1 MRNQPQTI
9 RSGKFVLL
17 RRNPSIT
24 SEWRA
29 IAIYQSL
36 ESGMNAFKSAVRE
49 ERAVGLHLEFALSE
63 YIPKLLIAKTSVNNI
78 KHMKYVIP
86 KKQASSSLIKGFG
99 LKERFLA
106 GKQITNTQTQGD
118 TNDPME

>member
-1 MRNQPQTI
+1 MSNSANTI
-9 RSGKFVLL
+9 HSGKFVLL

-29 IAIYQSL
+29 IAIYQTL
-36 ESGMNAFKSAVRE
+36 ESGVNAFRSAVRE

-78 KHMKYVIP
+78 KHMKYVIS

-118 TNDPME
+118 ANESVE